1 MNKTSKVKSVQAN
14 GTWEGTYG
22 IMYKFEIS
30 FDNGDVG
37 EYSSKNEDQNKFIQG
52 QEIEYIFTGGNY
64 PKIKPV
70 YTQPSPANFSN
81 KSEETSLK
89 IARQS
94 SLKVACDLCIASGE
108 IEDLLPM
115 AERLTKW
122 VMSGKI

>member
-14 GTWEGTYG
+14 GTWDGTYG

-37 EYSSKNEDQNKFIQG
+37 EYSSKNQDQNKFIQG

>member
-30 FDNGDVG
+30 FENGDVG
-37 EYSSKNEDQNKFIQG
+37 EYSSKNQDQNKFIQG
-52 QEIEYIFTGGNY
+52 QEIEYIYTGGNY

-70 YTQPSPANFSN
+70 YTQPAPSFSN